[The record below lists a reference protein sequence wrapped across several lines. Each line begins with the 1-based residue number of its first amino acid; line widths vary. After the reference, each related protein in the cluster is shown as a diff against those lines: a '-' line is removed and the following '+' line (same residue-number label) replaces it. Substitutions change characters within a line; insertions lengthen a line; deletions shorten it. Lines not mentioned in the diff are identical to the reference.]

1 MIKKKVAVLVAAS
14 ALSVPAY
21 AADDGWYLVGSVGQT
36 KFKDAN
42 DFAPPITFDD
52 TDTGFRL
59 GGGYMFNKNF
69 GVEGSYVDLGKAKV
83 KSPAGISGDFK
94 ASGFAVV
101 ALGVLPINPQWSV
114 HARLGLIDATAKATA
129 SAGGLSASD
138 SSTDVKTTYGVG
150 GAFHLNKEW
159 SIHLDYDIYSKL
171 GDDSTTGESTVNMF
185 SLGVMYKF

>member
-1 MIKKKVAVLVAAS
+1 MQEIRRDIAKGLLAT
-14 ALSVPAY
+14 ALAER
-21 AADDGWYLVGSVGQT
+21 
-36 KFKDAN
+36 
-42 DFAPPITFDD
+42 I
-52 TDTGFRL
+52 
-59 GGGYMFNKNF
+59 
-69 GVEGSYVDLGKAKV
+69 VEIGDQDLAW
-83 KSPAGISGDFK
+83 
-94 ASGFAVV
+94 
-101 ALGVLPINPQWSV
+101 L
-114 HARLGLIDATAKATA
+114 DATAKATA